1 MADDY
6 TGEWFARVGLKV
18 NNKKTKGAVIDGA
31 KPPTMMSQVAFN
43 QIKGVGKCRTHW
55 EKALP
60 TIWSHVTEKGACE
73 APVGRSVQEGQ
84 RHIMGDKPR
93 KSGQQSSHTKPS
105 HRVDSGGGA
114 VCLPQEYCVDILAG
128 GAKEIQC
135 PAQAVQ
141 ETTSGS
147 EQ

>member
-18 NNKKTKGAVIDGA
+18 NNKKTKGAVIDGV

-84 RHIMGDKPR
+84 RHMGNKSR
-93 KSGQQSSHTKPS
+93 KSEQQSADTKSSHQ
-105 HRVDSGGGA
+105 VDSGGGA
-114 VCLPQEYCVDILAG
+114 LLPIRVLC
-128 GAKEIQC
+128 
-135 PAQAVQ
+135 
-141 ETTSGS
+141 
-147 EQ
+147 